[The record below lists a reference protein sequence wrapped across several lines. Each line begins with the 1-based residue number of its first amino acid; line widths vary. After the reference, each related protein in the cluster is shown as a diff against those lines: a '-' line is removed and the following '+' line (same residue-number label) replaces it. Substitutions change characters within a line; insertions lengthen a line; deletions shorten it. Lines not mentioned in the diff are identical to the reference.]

1 MARVTEAV
9 LKAGV
14 GHLATSSDTGVDL
27 TKNGQNGFLVDYNS
41 VHSNAAYVKRNI
53 IPVLLEAP
61 RGFSDLP
68 DSEVWIATLK
78 NLVELH
84 AQTIEGLTSTL
95 TAEYVENAVGGGG
108 EMQEDIANVTRER
121 SVPVFGFPEKYG
133 RVINK
138 FFEGWILNLLM
149 DPETKVPR
157 VVNLADNVPAD
168 LLPDYVSMTMIF
180 IEPDPT
186 HARVN
191 NAWLVTNMMPK
202 TGGENIGRRDLT
214 APGESVLHSIEFTG
228 LTQVGTTVD
237 AVAQSILDT
246 MSLSG
251 VNPNNRAAFVE
262 KLTADLEAVDNGF
275 AELVE
280 RASTPAA

>member
-1 MARVTEAV
+1 M
-9 LKAGV
+9 
-14 GHLATSSDTGVDL
+14 
-27 TKNGQNGFLVDYNS
+27 
-41 VHSNAAYVKRNI
+41 
-53 IPVLLEAP
+53 
-61 RGFSDLP
+61 
-68 DSEVWIATLK
+68 
-78 NLVELH
+78 
-84 AQTIEGLTSTL
+84 
-95 TAEYVENAVGGGG
+95 
-108 EMQEDIANVTRER
+108 
-121 SVPVFGFPEKYG
+121 
-133 RVINK
+133 
-138 FFEGWILNLLM
+138 LNLLM

-157 VVNLADNVPAD
+157 VVNLAENVPAD

-186 HARVN
+186 HTRVN

-251 VNPNNRAAFVE
+251 VNPNNRAAFVD
-262 KLTADLEAVDNGF
+262 KITADLDAVDNGF

-280 RASTPAA
+280 RASSPAA